1 MHQDPDALLVKVP
14 WLATLCGPPAHV
26 IGLFGAQAASVEL
39 PALDASLSGLDLLP
53 LLPASIR
60 RAVRRRQIAWIGG
73 RLCAERSLQLLGLL
87 SHSVPRGPGGEPIWP
102 QGVAGSITH
111 TELSA
116 HAVVVRRTDGAGI
129 GIDSEH
135 VVDPKTQQA
144 VAAVCCNVIEQT
156 AWLQGPDSLVRT
168 TLLFAA
174 KEAFYKAAWRALRR
188 FIDFDEVAAHA
199 WNAAAGTILLRTAPP
214 LPKAEFEA
222 AYRLDETL
230 ATAHVSVNLDASL
243 VARLAEARG
252 RLNFPGRK
260 GHSVCRWGE
269 KTAWIERCNG
279 KVLHFKNSVPTMKK
293 TMLSGTFLE

>member
-129 GIDSEH
+129 GIDSER
-135 VVDPKTQQA
+135 VVDPETQQA
-144 VAAVCCNVIEQT
+144 GAAVCCNVSEQT
-156 AWLQGPDSLVRT
+156 R
-168 TLLFAA
+168 
-174 KEAFYKAAWRALRR
+174 
-188 FIDFDEVAAHA
+188 
-199 WNAAAGTILLRTAPP
+199 
-214 LPKAEFEA
+214 
-222 AYRLDETL
+222 
-230 ATAHVSVNLDASL
+230 L
-243 VARLAEARG
+243 VARAG
-252 RLNFPGRK
+252 RPRP
-260 GHSVCRWGE
+260 CRR
-269 KTAWIERCNG
+269 RCNTG
-279 KVLHFKNSVPTMKK
+279 SSTLCLVQWSLQDDFRISR
-293 TMLSGTFLE
+293 G